1 MRNILTTTKSGL
13 SAIAAVGRRTCL
25 AAMLATSLSATS
37 GGFAIAQSPYGTT
50 QSLSLADSGEQS
62 YGLVSGGGS
71 LDDSDSIM
79 TGSMPIALQGGAMN
93 SRSPVTGSGRST
105 NRVPATLASMPTVM
119 DGGGYYEGGAVSG
132 CNPCFTP
139 GCDVSWYIGYEA
151 LWLRREG
158 DENFSL
164 TQFTRMPEFD
174 YELGEFGGRITAGR
188 LFDCTNG
195 IEGVYT
201 GPYKWRR
208 TANVTGPGNL
218 DSRFF
223 PTDGLD
229 GGDIDSF
236 NDANQHVQTY
246 ETRFSSYEV
255 NRTWWTWDV
264 LQTMVGLRYI
274 DYEEDYLLSTARV
287 GVGNGAF
294 RSSIN
299 NSAVGPQI
307 GALLMRPVSLRANY
321 GFRGK
326 AAVFANFDEVSSF
339 LSNAGTVVLNAN
351 DNAVDLAGLV
361 EMGVFANYQIVPSVR
376 LTAGYE
382 FMYLPGFATVPGQ
395 NYSNLTP
402 STGSSVENDDEVF
415 LHGGSVGVQILY

>member
-1 MRNILTTTKSGL
+1 MRKILTTTKCGL

-25 AAMLATSLSATS
+25 AAMLATSLSAISTE
-37 GGFAIAQSPYGTT
+37 FANAQSPYGGA
-50 QSLSLADSGEQS
+50 QSSMSLADSGNQS
-62 YGLVSGGGS
+62 YGLVSGTAISDESES
-71 LDDSDSIM
+71 L
-79 TGSMPIALQGGAMN
+79 L
-93 SRSPVTGSGRST
+93 TGSGRT
-105 NRVPATLASMPTVM
+105 IQNRVPATLASAPSAVMP
-119 DGGGYYEGGAVSG
+119 DGGYYDGGMVSGGA
-132 CNPCFTP
+132 PCFTP

-164 TQFTRMPEFD
+164 TQFSRMPEFD

-208 TANVTGPGNL
+208 GSTRTDPGNV

-223 PTDGLD
+223 PNGGLTAADIGTFTDAD
-229 GGDIDSF
+229 
-236 NDANQHVQTY
+236 QQVQTY
-246 ETRFSSYEV
+246 EAQFSSYEI

-274 DYEEDYLLSTARV
+274 DYEEDYALSSAKG
-287 GVGNGAF
+287 GVGAGLFQSNV
-294 RSSIN
+294 N
-299 NSAVGPQI
+299 NSAIGPQI
-307 GALLMRPVSLRANY
+307 GALLMRPASLRANY
-321 GFRGK
+321 GVRGK
-326 AAVFANFDEVSSF
+326 AAVFANFDEVNTF
-339 LSNAGTVVLNAN
+339 LSDAGATRLFNN
-351 DNAVDLAGLV
+351 DNSVDFAGLI
-361 EMGVFANYQIVPSVR
+361 EMGIFANYQIVPSVR

-395 NYSNLTP
+395 NYTLLSP
-402 STGSSVENDDEVF
+402 GTGSSVENDDEVF